1 MKRLFATFLTLAL
14 LFSWSTLVLAQ
25 DKTAPPKEEKKSD
38 KMEMTKT
45 EKDAGPLKS
54 VSCDATCG
62 FMVRSHSE
70 KEIVSVVKTHAKKAH
85 NMTMT
90 DKQVK
95 EMMKTEESPA
105 AK

>member
-1 MKRLFATFLTLAL
+1 MKRSFGILLVLML
-14 LFSWSTLVLAQ
+14 LFSWSTFILAQ
-25 DKTAPPKEEKKSD
+25 EKAAPKEEKKSD

-45 EKDAGPLKS
+45 EKDMGSLKS
-54 VSCDATCG
+54 ATCDPACG
-62 FMVRSHSE
+62 FMVRSRSE
-70 KEIVSVVKTHAKKAH
+70 KEIVSIIKSHAKKMH

-95 EMMKTEESPA
+95 DMIKTEESPA